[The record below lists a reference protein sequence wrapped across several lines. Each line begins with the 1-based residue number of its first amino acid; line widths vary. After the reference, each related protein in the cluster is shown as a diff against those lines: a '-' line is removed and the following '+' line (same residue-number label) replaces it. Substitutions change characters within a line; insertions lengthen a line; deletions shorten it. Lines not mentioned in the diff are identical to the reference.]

1 MLNQSTNY
9 IQKRC
14 HTKKNKMIEIGTKC
28 KLNLSD
34 TEYKITD
41 VRKKDITIRLDAET
55 THQII
60 DYFVDLEEIENPEI
74 KVPNISV
81 TNFYTI

>member
-1 MLNQSTNY
+1 LFGYKELAY
-9 IQKRC
+9 IR
-14 HTKKNKMIEIGTKC
+14 KKHKMIEIGTKC
-28 KLNLSD
+28 KINLSD
-34 TEYKITD
+34 TEYKITV

-74 KVPNISV
+74 KVINISV
-81 TNFYTI
+81 TNIYTI

>member
-1 MLNQSTNY
+1 
-9 IQKRC
+9 
-14 HTKKNKMIEIGTKC
+14 MIEIGTKC
-28 KLNLSD
+28 KINLSD
-34 TEYKITD
+34 TEYKITV

-74 KVPNISV
+74 KVINISV
-81 TNFYTI
+81 TNIYTI